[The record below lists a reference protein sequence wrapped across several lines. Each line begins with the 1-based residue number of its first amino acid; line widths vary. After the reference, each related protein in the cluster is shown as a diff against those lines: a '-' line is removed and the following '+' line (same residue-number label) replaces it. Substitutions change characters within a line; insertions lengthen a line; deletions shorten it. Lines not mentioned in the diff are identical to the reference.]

1 QAVVEANRDITFEFR
16 VFSTQVK
23 ESLVQERLLAT
34 LSSFFGVLALTL
46 AIVGLYGLMSYT
58 AGRRRGEIGIRMALG
73 AQRWNVLWLI
83 LRDVGMLAGIGVGLG
98 AAAAVASARL
108 VASMLYGIAPGD
120 PRTIA
125 ASVAVLLASAAVAG
139 YIPARRAALVDPMA
153 ALRDEGSLS
162 WSGTES
168 GPLPEARD
176 GRWGPGLT

>member
-1 QAVVEANRDITFEFR
+1 A
-16 VFSTQVK
+16 
-23 ESLVQERLLAT
+23 LVQERLLAT

-108 VASMLYGIAPGD
+108 VASMLYGIAPRG
-120 PRTIA
+120 PRAIA
-125 ASVAVLLASAAVAG
+125 ASGAGLLSSAG
-139 YIPARRAALVDPMA
+139 GGGLH
-153 ALRDEGSLS
+153 
-162 WSGTES
+162 S
-168 GPLPEARD
+168 GPPAGAGGPPAPLPNHACF
-176 GRWGPGLT
+176 